1 MIYFD
6 SDYMTGAHPLVLK
19 RLNETN
25 SLHTVGYWRDE
36 FTAGARRMILDACGI
51 DDGEVYFL
59 EGGTQTNAVVIDRL
73 LDHNDGVIATDTAH
87 INVH

>member
-1 MIYFD
+1 
-6 SDYMTGAHPLVLK
+6 
-19 RLNETN
+19 
-25 SLHTVGYWRDE
+25 
-36 FTAGARRMILDACGI
+36 MILDACGI

-87 INVH
+87 INVHEAGAIEATGHKVLALPNHDGKLRACDIPRLHCRFLS